1 MSGFEV
7 DHIGIAVKSLQ
18 EGFLFYQALGF
29 TSMDIEEVPDQKVKV
44 GFLQLDN
51 QMNIELLESTDEK
64 GPIAKFLQKRGPG
77 LHHVCLRVPE
87 LSSILKRLKDQGV
100 RLIDQEPRRGAHN
113 CWVAFVHP
121 ESTGGV
127 LIELS
132 QPIRSETSNLGI
144 RETL

>member
-64 GPIAKFLQKRGPG
+64 GPIAKFLQNSPVFSRDSRTK
-77 LHHVCLRVPE
+77 E
-87 LSSILKRLKDQGV
+87 
-100 RLIDQEPRRGAHN
+100 
-113 CWVAFVHP
+113 FV
-121 ESTGGV
+121 
-127 LIELS
+127 
-132 QPIRSETSNLGI
+132 
-144 RETL
+144 